1 MDSQPAQSFG
11 IIETISKAVSFLAMG
26 ISAIG
31 ALLQYQANS
40 EAESRMRSQAELE
53 TDIKVSSLFSTLI
66 EKANGR
72 GSYSKPSEPVIN
84 KLFSR
89 IPEKKV

>member
-53 TDIKVSSLFSTLI
+53 TDIKVSSLFSTLM
-66 EKANGR
+66 
-72 GSYSKPSEPVIN
+72 
-84 KLFSR
+84 
-89 IPEKKV
+89 